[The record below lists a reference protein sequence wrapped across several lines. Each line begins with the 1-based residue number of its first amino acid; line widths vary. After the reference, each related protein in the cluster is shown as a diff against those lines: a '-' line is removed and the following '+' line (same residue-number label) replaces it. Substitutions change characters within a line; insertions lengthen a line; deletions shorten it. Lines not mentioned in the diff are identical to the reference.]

1 MFWAAAE
8 VLFFLFFERS
18 ECWDFSE
25 SEKNWSREQTT
36 LYDCTCCTRCFLTL
50 YSQNSFSLM
59 TLIFDMDG
67 TMVDNM
73 MTHHRGWQK
82 TLAQYGLELSLEDVR
97 QTCHGR
103 NMEII
108 ERLFPGKYPPE
119 ERARIS
125 EEKESWYRAIFL
137 TELTLL
143 PGLAVFLA
151 EAHQAGIKM
160 GIGSAAPRVNVDFVL
175 DNLQIRSYFQSV
187 VPAEAVENGKP
198 APDVFLQVAAE
209 LGASPQDCWV
219 FEDSPTGAKTAE
231 NAGMKA
237 IILTTTH
244 AESEFEGIPSV
255 VRFLPDF
262 TRMNLANL
270 RS

>member
-1 MFWAAAE
+1 
-8 VLFFLFFERS
+8 
-18 ECWDFSE
+18 
-25 SEKNWSREQTT
+25 
-36 LYDCTCCTRCFLTL
+36 
-50 YSQNSFSLM
+50 
-59 TLIFDMDG
+59 MDG

-82 TLAQYGLELSLEDVR
+82 TLAEYGLDLSLEEVR

-108 ERLFPGKYPPE
+108 ERLFPGKYTPD

-137 TELTLL
+137 PELALL
-143 PGLAVFLA
+143 PGLAEFLA
-151 EAHQAGIKM
+151 EAHQAGIQM

-198 APDVFLQVAAE
+198 APDVFLRVASE
-209 LGASPQDCWV
+209 LGAVPEDCWV

-237 IILTTTH
+237 ILLTTTH
-244 AESEFEGIPSV
+244 TESEFEGISSV
-255 VRFLPDF
+255 VRCVPDF
-262 TRMNLANL
+262 TGIKLENL
-270 RS
+270 RARKF